1 MYYGGVAGDDKS
13 VLRKMRT
20 GQIDGAPLGLE
31 LMSRMVREALVLASP
46 GLFQNYKQVDAVR
59 RELTPRFDEEAYKNG
74 FKVMGWGDAGRLRLF
89 GKTPVQSIADFKRM
103 RPWLYT
109 ESEMGKEFYKQIG
122 ATGVPLELS
131 EVYGAMQTCMIDT
144 YWSSAVLAVAL
155 QWHRGTRYM
164 SQRGLG
170 FISGAFVFRR
180 QAWDALPPVVQESM
194 LTLSEERRVDAQR
207 RMRKY
212 DERSFTFLAK
222 RGVTA
227 VTAKDPAEW
236 WDAGHELRK
245 RMIGRVYTRAL
256 VGEAEKIAM
265 KYADAEQLAHWK
277 HE

>member
-1 MYYGGVAGDDKS
+1 
-13 VLRKMRT
+13 
-20 GQIDGAPLGLE
+20 
-31 LMSRMVREALVLASP
+31 
-46 GLFQNYKQVDAVR
+46 
-59 RELTPRFDEEAYKNG
+59 
-74 FKVMGWGDAGRLRLF
+74 
-89 GKTPVQSIADFKRM
+89 
-103 RPWLYT
+103 
-109 ESEMGKEFYKQIG
+109 
-122 ATGVPLELS
+122 
-131 EVYGAMQTCMIDT
+131 
-144 YWSSAVLAVAL
+144 
-155 QWHRGTRYM
+155 
-164 SQRGLG
+164 
-170 FISGAFVFRR
+170 
-180 QAWDALPPVVQESM
+180 M